1 MAYGI
6 SLKWLAVSSFEMR
19 FGDLSVVSDPY
30 ITECV
35 TTDLT
40 WEVVEK
46 CDLITLSHAHWDHI
60 TDIPRLAEKF
70 RPKIL
75 CGDQTVY
82 PMAQW
87 LNYYPHKMYPMYPDT
102 ELDFGAVKIKA
113 LYGRH
118 KGMGKGVN
126 DLCERHRNNPLCQKD
141 PGMAQLQFVGNMEYR
156 NYLFTTP
163 NGTKLLLWGSMP
175 TPEQLAICR
184 AAQPDIAIIQRGTKP
199 ADILDKARFAAQIGC
214 KVLIPHHQNF
224 TEIENPALLQQLE
237 TDFLSLVPDGRFVNP
252 VPGEWIH
259 L

>member
-35 TTDLT
+35 GTDLS
-40 WEVVEK
+40 WEAVEK
-46 CDLITLSHAHWDHI
+46 CDMITLSHAHWDHI

-70 RPKIL
+70 CPKIL

-87 LNYYPHKMYPMYPDT
+87 LNYDPSKLYPMYPDT
-102 ELDFGAVKIKA
+102 ELDFGDVKIKA

-118 KGMGKGVN
+118 KSLRQGFN
-126 DLCERHRNNPLCQKD
+126 DLCERLRELPLCQED
-141 PGMAQLQFVGNMEYR
+141 PGIAQLQFVGNMEYR

-175 TPEQLAICR
+175 TPEQVAICK
-184 AAQPDIAIIQRGTKP
+184 ALQPDIAILQRSIKP
-199 ADILDKARFAAQIGC
+199 AEIRDKARFAAQIGC
-214 KVLIPHHQNF
+214 KVLIPHHH
-224 TEIENPALLQQLE
+224 
-237 TDFLSLVPDGRFVNP
+237 DFQEVEDPQRIRQFREDYLSFAPEGRFI
-252 VPGEWIH
+252 VPEHGQWIH